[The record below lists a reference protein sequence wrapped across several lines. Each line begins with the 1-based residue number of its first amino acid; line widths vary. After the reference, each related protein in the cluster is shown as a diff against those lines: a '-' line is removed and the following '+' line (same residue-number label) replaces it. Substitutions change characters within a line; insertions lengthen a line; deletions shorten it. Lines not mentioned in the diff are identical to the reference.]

1 MTSSRLHSYHFISFG
16 SNEKFSQVRLSSA
29 ALIYYVHFNL
39 KSHFVNTLILFTI
52 FVRFYHAGTF
62 CARLRARLLVCFD
75 RLWVGNRLSG
85 YT

>member
-39 KSHFVNTLILFTI
+39 KSNFVNTLILFTI
-52 FVRFYHAGTF
+52 FERLCHASTI
-62 CARLRARLLVCFD
+62 CAHRRARLLVYFD
-75 RLWVGNRLSG
+75 RPVS
-85 YT
+85 